1 MFIYD
6 TKLPFEVR
14 ITRPD
19 MKYYLLLDRQLKGC
33 SSGLKQAAV
42 YIRQSF
48 MINNPTFHDIF
59 MRLGARQISDMEVL
73 SCIIHQMHGEDDRYY
88 DESVSYTHLSQMR
101 VCMYPS

>member
-42 YIRQSF
+42 YIRQS
-48 MINNPTFHDIF
+48 
-59 MRLGARQISDMEVL
+59 
-73 SCIIHQMHGEDDRYY
+73 
-88 DESVSYTHLSQMR
+88 
-101 VCMYPS
+101 

>member
-6 TKLPFEVR
+6 TKLPFEVQ

-19 MKYYLLLDRQLKGC
+19 MKYYLLLDRQLQGC
-33 SSGLKQAAV
+33 SSGLKQASV

-73 SCIIHQMHGEDDRYY
+73 SRVIHQNARRG
-88 DESVSYTHLSQMR
+88 
-101 VCMYPS
+101 